1 MRHAKAL
8 KYKNFAHLEHNVSY
22 TTLSPLSLI
31 TYPCIALAFNQ
42 HNSAFLKNF
51 VSASR
56 TRKSQGGE
64 SCGCFSRPQTP
75 KGALL

>member
-8 KYKNFAHLEHNVSY
+8 KYKNFSHLEHNVSY
-22 TTLSPLSLI
+22 ATLSPLYLS
-31 TYPCIALAFNQ
+31 TYLCIPLASNQ

-56 TRKSQGGE
+56 TRKSANGE
-64 SCGCFSRPQTP
+64 VCGCFSSPQTP

>member
-1 MRHAKAL
+1 M
-8 KYKNFAHLEHNVSY
+8 HLLHNVSY
-22 TTLSPLSLI
+22 VTWNQRLTSPYLSR
-31 TYPCIALAFNQ
+31 YFRDNQ

-64 SCGCFSRPQTP
+64 ACGCFSSPQTP